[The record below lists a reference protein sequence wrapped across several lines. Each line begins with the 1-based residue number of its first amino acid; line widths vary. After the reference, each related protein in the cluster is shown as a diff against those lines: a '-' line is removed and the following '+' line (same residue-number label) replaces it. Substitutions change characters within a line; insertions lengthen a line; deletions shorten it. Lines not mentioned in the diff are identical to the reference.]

1 MASTTNLKAA
11 ERVIRENIT
20 PNGVNAI
27 TAQLLQDVLLNI
39 TTAAEADI
47 EEMLNSMESVLG
59 RYVFDTDNLRDLSV
73 TTNKIKD
80 YAVTTNK
87 IGTMAVTRD
96 KLDTDVTDF
105 LLTQDMKDYLIKQI
119 GGDKQKE
126 AQDKFTG
133 STGNAG
139 ISKYVYGEITAA
151 NAQKKV
157 IVTLS
162 FDGVRIIGNDA
173 PCGWTLVGDRYERVI
188 SLNGGETEAPP
199 TIFTYTPNSG
209 IYKGY
214 TVIYNSSEA
223 AVEWTYPIYYG
234 FVPYNSESMINTALV
249 SQMTYATSDVINPS
263 ATIKNNTSSDGYLCI
278 LTRGSASATQLGIS
292 MLDCEKLAP
301 NFTSP
306 KNSAITMSGYKV
318 YFSKNQVAAGSSLGN
333 IDLKIYQE

>member
-162 FDGVRIIGNDA
+162 FDGVRVIGNDA

-188 SLNGGETEAPP
+188 LPP
-199 TIFTYTPNSG
+199 LLLPQDR
-209 IYKGY
+209 
-214 TVIYNSSEA
+214 ERA
-223 AVEWTYPIYYG
+223 A
-234 FVPYNSESMINTALV
+234 S
-249 SQMTYATSDVINPS
+249 
-263 ATIKNNTSSDGYLCI
+263 
-278 LTRGSASATQLGIS
+278 
-292 MLDCEKLAP
+292 
-301 NFTSP
+301 
-306 KNSAITMSGYKV
+306 
-318 YFSKNQVAAGSSLGN
+318 
-333 IDLKIYQE
+333 